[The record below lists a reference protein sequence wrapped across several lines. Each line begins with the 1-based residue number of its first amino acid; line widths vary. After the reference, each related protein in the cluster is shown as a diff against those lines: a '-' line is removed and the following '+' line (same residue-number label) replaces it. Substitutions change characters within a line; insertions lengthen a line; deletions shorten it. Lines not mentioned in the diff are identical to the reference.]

1 MNEFIMMKA
10 IITITKKVLLSP
22 ITIKWVTC
30 FTITFEE
37 RNGFYWFMKTTQKI
51 DIMSA
56 PKHGARKTRCS
67 MTYEGIKMV
76 ERLSLRVKK
85 QPSNQ
90 TFYA

>member
-1 MNEFIMMKA
+1 MDESMTKA
-10 IITITKKVLLSP
+10 ITTITKRVFLPPLTTKR
-22 ITIKWVTC
+22 VTC

-37 RNGFYWFMKTTQKI
+37 RNGFYWYMKTTQKI
-51 DIMSA
+51 DIMPA
-56 PKHGARKTRCS
+56 PIHGARKTRRS
-67 MTYEGIKMV
+67 MTYEGIRMV

>member
-1 MNEFIMMKA
+1 MMKA
-10 IITITKKVLLSP
+10 IVTIMKKVLLSP
-22 ITIKWVTC
+22 LIVKWVTC

-37 RNGFYWFMKTTQKI
+37 RNGFYRYMKTTQKI
-51 DIMSA
+51 DIMPA
-56 PKHGARKTRCS
+56 PKHRARKTCYS
-67 MTYEGIKMV
+67 VTDEGIRMV